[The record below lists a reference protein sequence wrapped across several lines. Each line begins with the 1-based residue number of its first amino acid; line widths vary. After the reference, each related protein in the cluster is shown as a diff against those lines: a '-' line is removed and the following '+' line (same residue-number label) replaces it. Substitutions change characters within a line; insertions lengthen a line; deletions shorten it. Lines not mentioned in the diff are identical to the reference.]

1 MSTPETRI
9 HPGQS
14 DPSLELLAGL
24 FRRESLTTGPA
35 RTVANLFADLREVS
49 RGEIIADYPE
59 RHLLGTRLNI
69 ERDEGHGCWEFYRLD
84 RNLFM
89 VAGNSIYERPR
100 HEIVPGEGLIEF
112 HLRLSGRLDL
122 FLPGEPVPVTVTAP
136 RLLLLYQPPGV
147 ALGARVTPKLRET
160 GLSLYCRPEYLR
172 ELARLS
178 GIASWPLLEEIE
190 KHPPT
195 SVWLRQQELPP
206 SLQYIATSLLENSYR
221 WGIRLLHAEAKALD
235 LLCQV
240 LAPVQSHTS
249 LARMTPSQCE
259 SRQLDA
265 ARRLL
270 SANLQAPPK
279 IRAVAR
285 SVGMSE
291 SKLRRLFKLHL
302 GMTVF
307 EYAQGCR
314 MRHALD
320 LLRSRQLSVG
330 QTAKAVGYRH
340 QTSFASAFQ
349 DYFGFQPRKA
359 RSEMH

>member
-1 MSTPETRI
+1 M
-9 HPGQS
+9 PG
-14 DPSLELLAGL
+14 DTAP
-24 FRRESLTTGPA
+24 LT
-35 RTVANLFADLREVS
+35 VS
-49 RGEIIADYPE
+49 G
-59 RHLLGTRLNI
+59 
-69 ERDEGHGCWEFYRLD
+69 
-84 RNLFM
+84 
-89 VAGNSIYERPR
+89 
-100 HEIVPGEGLIEF
+100 
-112 HLRLSGRLDL
+112 
-122 FLPGEPVPVTVTAP
+122 P
-136 RLLLLYQPPGV
+136 RLLILYQPPGAHLRTGV
-147 ALGARVTPKLRET
+147 IPKLRET

-178 GIASWPLLEEIE
+178 CIANWPLLEEIE
-190 KHPPT
+190 KHP
-195 SVWLRQQELPP
+195 SSCVWLRQQELSP
-206 SLQYIATSLLENSYR
+206 SLQYIATSLLESSYR

-235 LLCQV
+235 LLCQI
-240 LAPVQSHTS
+240 LAPVQTPTY
-249 LARMTPSQCE
+249 LARTAPSQCE

-279 IRAVAR
+279 IPQVAR

-302 GMTVF
+302 GVTIF
-307 EYAQGCR
+307 EYAQSCR

-330 QTAKAVGYRH
+330 QTSAAVGYKH